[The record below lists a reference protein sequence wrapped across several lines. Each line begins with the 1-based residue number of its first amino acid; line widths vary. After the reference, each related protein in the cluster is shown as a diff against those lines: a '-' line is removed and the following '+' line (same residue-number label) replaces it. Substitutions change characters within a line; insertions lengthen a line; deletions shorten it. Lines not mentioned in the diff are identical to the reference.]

1 LESTGDPA
9 LDALFQSAL
18 AEKVAKPPVP
28 DYVAVS
34 DEPVKP
40 VGLQNSGIKVEGN
53 EVLVPHMEPGE
64 LARNQPSRGKG
75 MVPIKAPVGVS
86 IENFY
91 TLLSNAYALY
101 VTEGKYDNE
110 TLQRRT
116 GFTETLIAKVI
127 ETPDFRRALRL
138 RGVEPAATGLT
149 TEQDY
154 AIMVL
159 TDPSDG
165 KTLSQKLKV
174 LGISYAK
181 YQGWLKNPVFKSHI
195 DRVTESILANN
206 ADALTQ
212 LERAASE
219 GDMAAIKFKLELN
232 QRYDPNK
239 QQNIDAM
246 ALMSML
252 FQIVATHVRD
262 EAALEGIGTDL
273 QRLAQD
279 LKLTP
284 QIGS

>member
-1 LESTGDPA
+1 MFENA
-9 LDALFQSAL
+9 LK
-18 AEKVAKPPVP
+18 EKVQTPTNVE
-28 DYVAVS
+28 YVAVS

-40 VGLQNSGIKVEGN
+40 GGALQNSGIKVEGN
-53 EVLVPHMEPGE
+53 EVLVPHMEPDE
-64 LARNQPSRGKG
+64 LARNTPSRGKG
-75 MVPIKAPVGVS
+75 MVPIKAPPGVS

-165 KTLSQKLKV
+165 KTLSQKLKM

-181 YQGWLKNPVFKSHI
+181 YQGWLKNPVFKSHL

-232 QRYDPNK
+232 RRYDPNK
-239 QQNIDAM
+239 QNNIDSM

-262 EAALEGIGTDL
+262 EAALEGIGNDL